1 MTEDEFIEN
10 LVGGITPAP
19 AYFSHNVEM
28 NKRGARALSNL
39 DKIKRLVVERVE
51 GLKEKDAALLDLRT
65 NVEFGE
71 GFIPGSINIGLQGR
85 FAPYA
90 GELLNV
96 YDSIVFVANDQE
108 QASEGRMRLAR
119 VGLENVLGWIS
130 ADDYKNAQRELLV
143 VEQITIKQLKE
154 KISKEGDALQVL
166 DVRQPSEFAAG
177 HIADAVALPL
187 GDLNE
192 KIDAVG
198 LSRPT
203 AVICNSG
210 YRSSIACSIIRKN
223 NCQTLFNVLGGM
235 RGWSDAEYH
244 LVQ

>member
-1 MTEDEFIEN
+1 MGRIARLSPRELAAILVKRHAGGGRRVVAVGSAVDRDFDHIVQQGED
-10 LVGGITPAP
+10 LG
-19 AYFSHNVEM
+19 H
-28 NKRGARALSNL
+28 
-39 DKIKRLVVERVE
+39 
-51 GLKEKDAALLDLRT
+51 DAQ
-65 NVEFGE
+65 
-71 GFIPGSINIGLQGR
+71 S
-85 FAPYA
+85 
-90 GELLNV
+90 
-96 YDSIVFVANDQE
+96 FVANDQE

-143 VEQITIKQLKE
+143 VEQITVEQLKE

-166 DVRQPSEFAAG
+166 DVRQPSEFTAG

-192 KIDAVG
+192 KIDTVG

-203 AVICNSG
+203 AVICGSG
-210 YRSSIACSIIRKN
+210 HRSSVACSIIRKN
-223 NCQTLFNVLGGM
+223 SSQTLFNVLGGM
-235 RGWSDAEYH
+235 RGWRDAGYY